1 MKINY
6 AVMGSTKD
14 PIYYDFW
21 PLVSRIWKER
31 FDVTPVLG
39 LIGEKFNTSR
49 DEYGIIMEFPKI
61 TGYDDGLLSQLIRIY
76 LPKLL
81 EDICIIS
88 DIDMIPISKKYFIED
103 LKNYEDNQF
112 LILSSHH
119 PQTAGLNQYPMCYV
133 VGSSDNFIKIFDLS
147 TDWESFVRGITLS
160 GWYTDQVFLY
170 EKINSNNEV
179 NFSFPV
185 RENGFYSNRIDRFEW
200 GYNTELLDKDFY
212 IDCHSLRPYL
222 DYKIEIDKLIKYIL
236 K

>member
-6 AVMGSTKD
+6 AVMGSTTN
-14 PIYYDFW
+14 PHYYDFW
-21 PLVSRIWKER
+21 PSISRIWKER

-61 TGYDDGLLSQLIRIY
+61 TGYDSGLLSQLIRIY
-76 LPKLL
+76 LPKFL
-81 EDICIIS
+81 DGICIVS

-103 LKNYEDNQF
+103 LKDYEDSQF

-119 PQTAGLNQYPMCYV
+119 PQTAGTNQYPMCYL
-133 VGSSDNFIKIFDLS
+133 VGSSNNFIKIFDLD
-147 TDWESFVRGITLS
+147 TEWESFVGNLTLN
-160 GWYTDQVFLY
+160 GWYTDQIFIY
-170 EKINSNNEV
+170 EKINSNDEIK
-179 NFSFPV
+179 FSYPI
-185 RENGFYSNRIDRFEW
+185 RENGFDSNRIDRGKW
-200 GYNTELLDKDFY
+200 GYNIDLLEKDFY

-222 DYKIEIDKLIKYIL
+222 DHKIEIDKLIKYIL